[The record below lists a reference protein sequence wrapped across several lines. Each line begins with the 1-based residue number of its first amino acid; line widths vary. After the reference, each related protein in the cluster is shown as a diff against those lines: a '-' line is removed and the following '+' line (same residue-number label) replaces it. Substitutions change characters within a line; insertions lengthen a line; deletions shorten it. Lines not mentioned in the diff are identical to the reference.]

1 MYTSVA
7 LLDIHQRCHRSF
19 GLLMEHCR
27 VFNAE
32 QFNREFEGFGY
43 PTMRLQIHHV
53 IGAQKYWLSVVQDR
67 MNADEDDSEFQTID
81 DLEALRAEVFEST
94 EAYLRSVSDEELNT
108 RREMLVWGGK
118 RPSLMPALVILR
130 TQTHIFQHMGQIT
143 AMCRLFGKPAP
154 AGMDFSLQ

>member
-1 MYTSVA
+1 MYTSEA
-7 LLDIHQRCHRSF
+7 LLDIHQRCHRSL

-27 VFNAE
+27 VFDTE
-32 QFNREFEGFGY
+32 QFNRQVEGFGY

-67 MNADEDDSEFQTID
+67 INADENDADFQSID
-81 DLEALRAEVFEST
+81 ELEAFRSDVFEAT
-94 EAYLRSVSDEELNT
+94 ESYLNGASDEALNT

-130 TQTHIFQHMGQIT
+130 TQTHIYQHMGQIT
-143 AMCRLFGKPAP
+143 AMCRLFGEPAP
-154 AGMDFSLQ
+154 AGLDFSLQ